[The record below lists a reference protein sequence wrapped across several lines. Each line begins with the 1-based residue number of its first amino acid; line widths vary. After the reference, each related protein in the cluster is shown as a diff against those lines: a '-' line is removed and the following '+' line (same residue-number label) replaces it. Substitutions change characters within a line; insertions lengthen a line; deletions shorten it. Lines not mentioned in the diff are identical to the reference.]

1 MPQIFTIFAFRINN
15 RTQLKR
21 PKIVKFKFLSIIAF
35 AVAAAYCT
43 MAQQNN
49 IAEEVAWIVGDE
61 PIYKSQIEEQYSQ
74 LQYEKTPINGDP
86 YCVIPEQLAI
96 DKLFLHQA
104 AIDTVTVE
112 DATVAK
118 EVNARINYFVES
130 LGSKEKV
137 EEYFRKSI
145 PEIREQYM
153 EIMKNQYIVQQ
164 VKENLTKNVKS
175 TPADVRKYYESL
187 DKDSIPYV
195 PMQVEAQ
202 IITIKPI
209 IPQEEIDEVKSRLR
223 DYAQRVNNGESE
235 FSTLA
240 ILYSQDGSS
249 VRGGEIGFR
258 GRTELMP
265 EYASVAF
272 NLTDPKKAS
281 RIVETDAGFH
291 IIQLIEKR
299 GDKVN
304 TRHILLKPKVSDKEL
319 TDGITRLDSLRQDIN
334 AKKFTFEQ
342 AAQYVSQ
349 DKDTRNNQGIMYNQM
364 TRSTKFQMSQL
375 PQEVAKHVDKLQ
387 VGEISEP
394 FIMIDEKTG
403 REVVAIVKLKSRH
416 EGHKATLSD
425 DFEEL
430 KDMYELSAKNKI
442 ITDWIEN
449 KIKSTYVYIEE
460 GWRDCQ
466 FQHEGWLK
474 R

>member
-1 MPQIFTIFAFRINN
+1 M
-15 RTQLKR
+15 
-21 PKIVKFKFLSIIAF
+21 KFKFLSIIAF
-35 AVAAAYCT
+35 AGAAAYCT

-104 AIDTVTVE
+104 VIDTVTVE

-164 VKENLTKNVKS
+164 VKENLTKNAKS

>member
-1 MPQIFTIFAFRINN
+1 M
-15 RTQLKR
+15 
-21 PKIVKFKFLSIIAF
+21 KFKLLSIIAI
-35 AVAAAYCT
+35 AGIAAYYSV
-43 MAQQNN
+43 AQNN
-49 IAEEVAWIVGDE
+49 IAEEVVWVVGDE
-61 PIYKSQIEEQYSQ
+61 PIYKSQVEEQYSQ
-74 LQYEKTPINGDP
+74 MQYEKIDIAGDP

-104 AIDTVTVE
+104 VIDTITVE

-137 EEYFRKSI
+137 EEYFRKTI
-145 PEIREQYM
+145 PEIREQYQ
-153 EIMKNQYIVQQ
+153 EVMKNQYIVQQ
-164 VKENLTKNVKS
+164 VKESLTKDVKV
-175 TPADVRKYYESL
+175 TPADVRKYYDNL

-195 PMQVEAQ
+195 PLQVEAQ

-281 RIVETDAGFH
+281 RIVETDAGYH

-319 TDGITRLDSLRQDIN
+319 TDGIARLDSLRSDIN
-334 AKKFTFEQ
+334 AGKFTFEQ

-349 DKDTRNNQGIMYNQM
+349 DKDTRNNQGIMYNDQ

-375 PQEVAKHVDKLQ
+375 PQEVAKQVDKLK
-387 VGEISEP
+387 VGEISNP
-394 FIMIDEKTG
+394 FIMVDEKTG
-403 REVVAIVKLKSRH
+403 REVVAIVKLKNRI

-430 KDMYELSAKNKI
+430 KGMYETYRKSEILKE
-442 ITDWIEN
+442 WIEN
-449 KIKSTYVYIEE
+449 KIKSTYVYIED
-460 GWRDCQ
+460 GWRDCN

>member
-1 MPQIFTIFAFRINN
+1 M
-15 RTQLKR
+15 
-21 PKIVKFKFLSIIAF
+21 KFKFLSIIAF
-35 AVAAAYCT
+35 AGAAAYCT

-104 AIDTVTVE
+104 VIDTVTVE

-164 VKENLTKNVKS
+164 VKETLTKNVKS

>member
-1 MPQIFTIFAFRINN
+1 M
-15 RTQLKR
+15 
-21 PKIVKFKFLSIIAF
+21 KFKFLSIIAF
-35 AVAAAYCT
+35 AGAAAYCT

-104 AIDTVTVE
+104 VIDTVTVE

-164 VKENLTKNVKS
+164 VMENLTKNVKS

>member
-35 AVAAAYCT
+35 AGAAAYCT

-104 AIDTVTVE
+104 VIDTVTVE

-281 RIVETDAGFH
+281 RKSVGQRTYRRHHPPRLTASRHQRKEIHIRAGRTICVTRQGYTKQPRHHVQPDDAFNKIPDEPAAPGSG
-291 IIQLIEKR
+291 KACR
-299 GDKVN
+299 
-304 TRHILLKPKVSDKEL
+304 
-319 TDGITRLDSLRQDIN
+319 
-334 AKKFTFEQ
+334 Q
-342 AAQYVSQ
+342 AASG
-349 DKDTRNNQGIMYNQM
+349 RNLRTIQKPP
-364 TRSTKFQMSQL
+364 RR
-375 PQEVAKHVDKLQ
+375 PQSHTQRRL
-387 VGEISEP
+387 
-394 FIMIDEKTG
+394 
-403 REVVAIVKLKSRH
+403 
-416 EGHKATLSD
+416 
-425 DFEEL
+425 
-430 KDMYELSAKNKI
+430 
-442 ITDWIEN
+442 
-449 KIKSTYVYIEE
+449 
-460 GWRDCQ
+460 
-466 FQHEGWLK
+466 
-474 R
+474 